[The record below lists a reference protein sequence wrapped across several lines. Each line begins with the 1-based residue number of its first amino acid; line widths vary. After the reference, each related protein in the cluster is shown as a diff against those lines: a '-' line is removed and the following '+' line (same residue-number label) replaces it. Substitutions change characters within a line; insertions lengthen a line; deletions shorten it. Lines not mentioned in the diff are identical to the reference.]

1 MSIQKNGKL
10 LDDVR
15 QVLCV
20 NNYSIHTEKI
30 YCDWIAQFI
39 KFHKMLDRSD
49 LNIIPEE
56 KVEQFLTY
64 LAVDRKVA
72 VSTQNQ
78 VMNALVFLYKRVLDK
93 PLEKIR
99 TRTTGSGLTFDI

>member
-15 QVLCV
+15 QVLRV
-20 NNYSIHTEKI
+20 NHYSIHTEKI

-39 KFHKMLDRSD
+39 KFHKMLDRSE
-49 LNIIPEE
+49 LNINPEE

-64 LAVDRKVA
+64 LAVDRKVRFYTK
-72 VSTQNQ
+72 SGYERFSFFIQ
-78 VMNALVFLYKRVLDK
+78 
-93 PLEKIR
+93 
-99 TRTTGSGLTFDI
+99 TGA